1 MNRTL
6 RRRVRARWMQW
17 ILLLLTVGLLVVAL
31 RLLTNIIPFASDW
44 EVYFQPITSGWLDGS
59 LILYKDTHWGRGFWN
74 PPWLLWP
81 LIPLAVWPVW
91 LGWGVLV
98 VGTLVIMIWLTHN
111 YQKRWLVFV
120 SPLII
125 DLVLDGPV
133 EIIPMLGIAL
143 GWLAAGRPALLGIAL
158 VLMAA
163 KPQAC
168 FLVAIWLLLQPDPSG
183 RRSLHW
189 HRIRALAVP
198 AAVFFISLLAHGW
211 DWPIRWANGPSVFG
225 LIPSEHNITPWRSI
239 GLWMAPV
246 AVVLA
251 VWALRLPRTRR
262 NLGALVAANVLVT
275 PFMGSYSL
283 VHVLTF
289 SLLPL
294 GSRWALAGW
303 LASFTVFL
311 RFWLGQEAVQLDF
324 LVAAVLAIGYLLYAD
339 RRPAGQL
346 SEATG

>member
-1 MNRTL
+1 MKPGLRAV
-6 RRRVRARWMQW
+6 RRRRTRALTEWL
-17 ILLLLTVGLLVVAL
+17 ILLGTAALLVVAL
-31 RLLTNIIPFASDW
+31 RLLTQAIPFASDW
-44 EVYFQPITSGWLDGS
+44 EVYFQPITRGWLDGS
-59 LILYKDTHWGRGFWN
+59 LVLYEDTKWGWGFWN

-91 LGWGVLV
+91 VGWGVLV
-98 VGTLVIMIWLTHN
+98 VATLIVMIWLTRG
-111 YQKRWLVFV
+111 YPRRWLVFT

-143 GWLAAGRPALLGIAL
+143 GWLAGNRPHLMGIAL

-168 FLVAIWLLLQPDPSG
+168 FLVALWLWLHHRHRMQALL
-183 RRSLHW
+183 
-189 HRIRALAVP
+189 VP
-198 AAVFFISLLAHGW
+198 AAVLTLSLVVHGW
-211 DWPIRWANGPSVFG
+211 DWLIRWASGPSVFS
-225 LIPSEHNITPWRSI
+225 LISSTHNITPWRSI

-246 AVVLA
+246 ALVLGI
-251 VWALRLPRTRR
+251 WALRLPRSRR

-283 VHVLTF
+283 VHVLAF

-294 GSRWALAGW
+294 GPRWALAGW
-303 LASFTVFL
+303 LASFTVCL
-311 RFWLGQEAVQLDF
+311 RPWLGKEAVRLDF
-324 LVAAVLAIGYLLYAD
+324 VIAAVLTIGYLLYTG
-339 RRPAGQL
+339 RRRIQHQRE
-346 SEATG
+346 S